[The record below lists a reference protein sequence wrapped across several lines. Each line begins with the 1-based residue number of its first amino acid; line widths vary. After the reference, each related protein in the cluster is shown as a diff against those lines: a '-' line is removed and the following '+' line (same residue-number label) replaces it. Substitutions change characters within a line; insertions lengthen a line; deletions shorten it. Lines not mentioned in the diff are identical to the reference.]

1 MDSEQVNVGTPED
14 ALNDPKSTT
23 DIRMIAQDVTAVQ
36 AAICSERRGR
46 VDDRLSSLS
55 RATAENTKS
64 VDDLTKAVAALSAT
78 VTQLA
83 ATVAYQSTTLA
94 AQGAKVADHETKL
107 AVLTLRVGI
116 AAVVGGSLPALVQW
130 IYSIANH

>member
-1 MDSEQVNVGTPED
+1 
-14 ALNDPKSTT
+14 
-23 DIRMIAQDVTAVQ
+23 MIAQGVTQQQ
-36 AAICSERRGR
+36 AAICAERRGR
-46 VDDRLSSLS
+46 IDDRLTAISS
-55 RATAENTKS
+55 ATAENTKAL
-64 VDDLTKAVAALSAT
+64 DDLTKAVSSLSAT

-116 AAVVGGSLPALVQW
+116 AAVVGGSLPAIVQW
-130 IYSIANH
+130 LYNAVNH